1 MCIETTFI
9 FDLARKAINL
19 RTDNK
24 MAKINRKWG
33 QTVKYKTRTSQYK
46 RGSRVL
52 GNDKQFLLHKKLMLF
67 KLSEFQRKLIVFL
80 ILRHNSNL
88 CIIVNN
94 NCRYLDKI
102 LAINKMYFL
111 CKLHVC
117 TVLIRPKNV
126 LLIRQITLTVHHYI
140 YIYILLI
147 TDNVKIKATV
157 TINY

>member
-1 MCIETTFI
+1 V
-9 FDLARKAINL
+9 LA
-19 RTDNK
+19 
-24 MAKINRKWG
+24 
-33 QTVKYKTRTSQYK
+33 
-46 RGSRVL
+46 
-52 GNDKQFLLHKKLMLF
+52 NDKQFLLHKKLMLF

-126 LLIRQITLTVHHYI
+126 LLIRQITLIVHHYI
-140 YIYILLI
+140 YI
-147 TDNVKIKATV
+147 
-157 TINY
+157 INYR